1 MANRKTILAQL
12 QFNHD
17 LFKAAHHCADS
28 CRQWAIEY
36 QDAEQFWRE
45 EARHAAKSMHA
56 LVIQL
61 QRGRD
66 NA

>member
-17 LFKAAHHCADS
+17 LFKAAHQCADS
-28 CRQWAIEY
+28 CKIWADEY
-36 QDAEQFWRE
+36 KEAERFWRE
-45 EARHAAKSMHA
+45 EARHAVKTMHV